1 MDLLKRLTDPV
12 YCITRMLVGVMFA
25 CHGGQKILRFPPGG
39 YPATEAWGYWGGG
52 IELVCGFLIAFGLLT
67 RLAAFIASGEMA
79 VAFFMFGFSGRV
91 LRHAPT
97 ALERFLPILNGTES
111 AVLYCWCFF
120 FFVFYGPGR
129 WSIDALIKRRST
141 STVSSTG

>member
-1 MDLLKRLTDPV
+1 MDSLKRLTDPV
-12 YCITRMLVGVMFA
+12 YCITRLIVGLMFA
-25 CHGGQKILRFPPGG
+25 CRGGQKILHFPPGG
-39 YPATEAWGYWGGG
+39 YPAKEAWGYCGGA
-52 IELVCGFLIAFGLLT
+52 IELVCGFLIAFGLFT

-79 VAFFMFGFSGRV
+79 VVFFMFGFSGRV

-129 WSIDALIKRRST
+129 WSIDALIKRT
-141 STVSSTG
+141 SARTVSSTG

>member
-12 YCITRMLVGVMFA
+12 YCITRMIVGLMFA
-25 CHGGQKILRFPPGG
+25 CHGGQKILHFPPGG

-52 IELVCGFLIAFGLLT
+52 IELVCGFLIAFGLLI

-91 LRHAPT
+91 LSHARP
-97 ALERFLPILNGTES
+97 
-111 AVLYCWCFF
+111 
-120 FFVFYGPGR
+120 R
-129 WSIDALIKRRST
+129 WSDSYQF
-141 STVSSTG
+141 STGRSQPCCIAGASFSLSSMAQGDGASMR

>member
-12 YCITRMLVGVMFA
+12 YCTTRMIVGLMFA
-25 CHGGQKILRFPPGG
+25 CHGGQKILHFPPGG

-79 VAFFMFGFSGRV
+79 VAYFIGHFPKSFW
-91 LRHAPT
+91 P
-97 ALERFLPILNGTES
+97 LENAGEP
-111 AVLYCWCFF
+111 AVLLCFIF
-120 FFVFYGPGR
+120 LYMATQGSGI
-129 WSIDALIKRRST
+129 WSIDPARGSASGMTKNFVNGGSEKRS
-141 STVSSTG
+141 